1 MNYSNFS
8 TRITLP
14 EPPRPVFHNRKP
26 KPKPEPPKYIPV
38 APVDIYSQS
47 TAKKDKKKKKV
58 IRVSGGQTWEDPT
71 LTEWED
77 GLFQQ

>member
-14 EPPRPVFHNRKP
+14 EPPRPAFMNR
-26 KPKPEPPKYIPV
+26 KPKPEPPKFTPV
-38 APVDIYSQS
+38 VPVDIYSQ
-47 TAKKDKKKKKV
+47 TASKKDKKKKKV

-77 GLFQQ
+77 GWYF